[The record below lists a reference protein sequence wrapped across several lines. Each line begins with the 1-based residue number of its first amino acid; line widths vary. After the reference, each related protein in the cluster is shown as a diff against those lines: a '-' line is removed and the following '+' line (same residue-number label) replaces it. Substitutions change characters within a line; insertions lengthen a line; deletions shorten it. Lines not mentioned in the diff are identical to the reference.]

1 MSEQAIRTPGT
12 RGGDG
17 FAGKVAV
24 LIAILATLGT
34 MFGFIGSAS
43 HNNASL
49 YKSNAAID
57 KTSAA
62 NAWAHYQAKSG
73 RQALAELAAAMP
85 GVDQAFYREQVRR
98 YGQEKETIRKE
109 AERYEASSSQWNDL
123 SDKEIHRHRQ
133 WSAASV
139 AQQVAISLAAISLLS
154 RRTWL
159 LVLTSAV
166 AAFGVTLAI
175 FAMIQAD
182 PVPFS
187 AAPLLG
193 ALGAALLT
201 EGFRRLG
208 RRLTEQHPG

>member
-1 MSEQAIRTPGT
+1 MKHAAARTPGS

-34 MFGFIGSAS
+34 MFAFIGSAS
-43 HNNASL
+43 HNNAAL

-62 NAWAHYQAKSG
+62 NAWAHYQAKTN
-73 RQALAELAAAMP
+73 RQHLAEVAVHLP
-85 GVDQAFYREQVRR
+85 GPSRAHYQDEIRR
-98 YGQEKETIRKE
+98 YGLEKETIRKE
-109 AERYEASSSQWNDL
+109 AEGFEASSAEWNRL
-123 SDKEIHRHRQ
+123 SDQELHRHRQ

-139 AQQVAISLAAISLLS
+139 AQQIAISLAAITLLS

-166 AAFGVTLAI
+166 AAFGITLA
-175 FAMIQAD
+175 AVAALRAD
-182 PVPFS
+182 PMPFS
-187 AAPLLG
+187 AVPVLA
-193 ALGAALLT
+193 ALGAAVLT
-201 EGFRRLG
+201 ECFRRLG
-208 RRLTEQHPG
+208 RRLGS

>member
-1 MSEQAIRTPGT
+1 MADHAVRAPGT

-43 HNNASL
+43 HNNAAL

-57 KTSAA
+57 KTGAA
-62 NAWAHYQAKSG
+62 NAWAHYQAKSS
-73 RQALAELAAAMP
+73 RQNLAELAASLP
-85 GVDQAFYREQVRR
+85 GVDQGHYREQIRR
-98 YGQEKETIRKE
+98 YGLEKESIRKE
-109 AERYEASSSQWNDL
+109 AERFEASSNDWNKL
-123 SDKEIHRHRQ
+123 SEQELHRHRQ

-166 AAFGVTLAI
+166 VAFGVTLAI
-175 FAMIQAD
+175 FAALQAD
-182 PVPFS
+182 PLPFTAGPL
-187 AAPLLG
+187 AAAVG
-193 ALGAALLT
+193 GALLT
-201 EGFRRLG
+201 EALPRGG
-208 RRLTEQHPG
+208 GGPGN

>member
-1 MSEQAIRTPGT
+1 MSDQAVRTPGT

-43 HNNASL
+43 HNNAAL

-62 NAWAHYQAKSG
+62 NAWNHYQAKTN
-73 RQALAELAAAMP
+73 RQNLSELAAALP
-85 GVDQAFYREQVRR
+85 GTDRAHYREEIRR
-98 YGQEKETIRKE
+98 YGVEKDNIRKE
-109 AERYEASSSQWNDL
+109 AERFEASSSAWNTL
-123 SDKEIHRHRQ
+123 SEKELHRHRQ
-133 WSAASV
+133 WAAAAV
-139 AQQVAISLAAISLLS
+139 AQQIAISLAAISLLS

-159 LVLTSAV
+159 LTLTSAV
-166 AAFGVTLAI
+166 AAFGITLGL
-175 FAMIQAD
+175 FAAIQAE

-187 AAPLLG
+187 AGPLL
-193 ALGAALLT
+193 ATFGAAALT
-201 EGFRRLG
+201 EVFRRVG
-208 RRLTEQHPG
+208 RRLAN

>member
-1 MSEQAIRTPGT
+1 MTEQAVRTPGT

-43 HNNASL
+43 HNNAAL

-62 NAWAHYQAKSG
+62 NAWNHYQAKTN
-73 RQALAELAAAMP
+73 RQNLAEVAATLP
-85 GVDQAFYREQVRR
+85 GADGGRYREEMRR
-98 YGQEKETIRKE
+98 YGVEKDAIRQE
-109 AERYEASSSQWNDL
+109 AERFEASSSEWNTL
-123 SDKEIHRHRQ
+123 SEQELHRHRQ
-133 WSAASV
+133 WAAAAV
-139 AQQVAISLAAISLLS
+139 AQQIAISLAAITLLS

-159 LVLTSAV
+159 LTLTSAV
-166 AAFGVTLAI
+166 AAFGITLAL
-175 FAMIQAD
+175 FAAIQAD

-187 AAPLLG
+187 AGPLL
-193 ALGAALLT
+193 AAFGAAALT
-201 EGFRRLG
+201 EAFRRLG
-208 RRLTEQHPG
+208 RKLAS

>member
-1 MSEQAIRTPGT
+1 MNEHAVRTPGT

-43 HNNASL
+43 HNNAAL

-62 NAWAHYQAKSG
+62 NAWAHYQAKAN
-73 RQALAELAAAMP
+73 RQNLAEVALHLP
-85 GVDQAFYREQVRR
+85 GANQVYYRDQVRR
-98 YGQEKETIRKE
+98 YGIEKDTIRAE
-109 AERYEASSSQWNDL
+109 AEGYERSSARWNGLSEQELRRYRN
-123 SDKEIHRHRQ
+123 

-139 AQQVAISLAAISLLS
+139 AQQIAISLAAITLLS

-166 AAFGVTLAI
+166 ATFGITLAL
-175 FAMIQAD
+175 FALFQAD
-182 PVPFS
+182 PLPFA
-187 AAPLLG
+187 AAPVLAG
-193 ALGAALLT
+193 LGAAALT
-201 EGFRRLG
+201 EVFRRLG
-208 RRLTEQHPG
+208 RRVAR

>member
-1 MSEQAIRTPGT
+1 MTEQAVRTPGT

-43 HNNASL
+43 HNNAAL

-62 NAWAHYQAKSG
+62 NAWNHYQAKTN
-73 RQALAELAAAMP
+73 RQNLAEVAATLP
-85 GVDQAFYREQVRR
+85 GADGARYREEMRR
-98 YGQEKETIRKE
+98 YGVEKDAIRQE
-109 AERYEASSSQWNDL
+109 AERFEASSSEWNTL
-123 SDKEIHRHRQ
+123 SEQELHRHRQ
-133 WSAASV
+133 WAAAAV
-139 AQQVAISLAAISLLS
+139 AQQIAISLAAITLLS

-159 LVLTSAV
+159 LTLTSAV
-166 AAFGVTLAI
+166 AAFGITLAL
-175 FAMIQAD
+175 FAAIQAD

-187 AAPLLG
+187 AGPLL
-193 ALGAALLT
+193 AAFGAAALT
-201 EGFRRLG
+201 EAFRRLG
-208 RRLTEQHPG
+208 RKLTS

>member
-1 MSEQAIRTPGT
+1 MNDQTIRTPGT

-43 HNNASL
+43 HNNAAL
-49 YKSNAAID
+49 YKSNAAIE

-73 RQALAELAAAMP
+73 RQALAELAAALP
-85 GVDQAFYREQVRR
+85 GVDQAFYREQIRR
-98 YGQEKETIRKE
+98 YGMEKEGIRRE
-109 AERYEASSSQWNDL
+109 AERFEATSREWNDL
-123 SDKEIHRHRQ
+123 SEKELHRHRQ

-139 AQQVAISLAAISLLS
+139 AQQVAISLAAITLLS

-166 AAFGVTLAI
+166 AAFGVTLAL
-175 FAMIQAD
+175 FAAIHAD
-182 PVPFS
+182 PVPSS
-187 AAPLLG
+187 AVPFVA
-193 ALGAALLT
+193 AVGAALLT
-201 EGFRRLG
+201 EAFRRLG
-208 RRLTEQHPG
+208 RRLTE

>member
-1 MSEQAIRTPGT
+1 MAVQAVRTPGT

-62 NAWAHYQAKSG
+62 NAWAHYQAKSS
-73 RQALAELAAAMP
+73 RQNLAELAASLP
-85 GVDQAFYREQVRR
+85 GVDQGHYREQIRR
-98 YGQEKETIRKE
+98 YGLEKEGIRKE
-109 AERYEASSSQWNDL
+109 AERFEASSTDWNRL
-123 SDKEIHRHRQ
+123 SEQELHRHRQ

-166 AAFGVTLAI
+166 AAFGLTLAM
-175 FAMIQAD
+175 FAALQAD
-182 PVPFS
+182 PLPFTAGPL
-187 AAPLLG
+187 AA

-201 EGFRRLG
+201 EAFRRVGRRLG
-208 RRLTEQHPG
+208 NQR

>member
-1 MSEQAIRTPGT
+1 MTEQAVRTPGT

-43 HNNASL
+43 HNNAAL

-62 NAWAHYQAKSG
+62 NAWNHYQAKTN
-73 RQALAELAAAMP
+73 RQNLAEVAATLP
-85 GVDQAFYREQVRR
+85 GADGARYREEMRR
-98 YGQEKETIRKE
+98 YGVEKDAIRQE
-109 AERYEASSSQWNDL
+109 AERFEASSSEWNTL
-123 SDKEIHRHRQ
+123 SEQELHRHRQ
-133 WSAASV
+133 WAAAAV
-139 AQQVAISLAAISLLS
+139 AQQIAISLAAITLLS

-159 LVLTSAV
+159 LTLTSAV
-166 AAFGVTLAI
+166 AAFGITLAL
-175 FAMIQAD
+175 FAAIQAD

-187 AAPLLG
+187 AGPLL
-193 ALGAALLT
+193 AAFGAAALT
-201 EGFRRLG
+201 EAFRRLG
-208 RRLTEQHPG
+208 RKLAS